1 MRELIDKHDAIDAL
15 NKLGDDW
22 YGNDEVKR
30 GIHLS
35 IGVVYDLPIKP
46 ISYQDCAN
54 ALLMMWMDNVLT
66 DGEYYKIMDKLNSSK
81 EECE

>member
-35 IGVVYDLPIKP
+35 IGVVHDFANKTNI
-46 ISYQDCAN
+46 ISRLRQCVVD
-54 ALLMMWMDNVLT
+54 DV
-66 DGEYYKIMDKLNSSK
+66 DG
-81 EECE
+81 